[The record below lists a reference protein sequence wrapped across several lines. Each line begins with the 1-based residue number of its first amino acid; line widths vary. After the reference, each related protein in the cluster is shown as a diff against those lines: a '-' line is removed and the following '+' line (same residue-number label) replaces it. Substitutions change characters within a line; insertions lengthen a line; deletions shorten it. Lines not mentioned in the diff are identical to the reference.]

1 MELTVERVCDAMNA
15 LVNIG
20 QRRVNISTL
29 AHWRLAR
36 LHDALKPHFEAAQQL
51 QFSLVQKYGEEV
63 FSDPEKT
70 KSTGQW
76 GIQPNSEN
84 HKQYEAEWAEAKK
97 QVVVVPVKPIPLGMF
112 GDELNGIEMKEFA
125 LLGELIE
132 EPKEE
137 PAQEA

>member
-1 MELTVERVCDAMNA
+1 MDLTLEQIMNAMDA

-36 LHDALKPHFEAAQQL
+36 LHDALKPHFEVAQQL

-70 KSTGQW
+70 KSTGNW

-84 HKQYEAEWAEAKK
+84 HKKYEEEWAEAKK
-97 QVVVVPVKPIPLGMF
+97 QTIVVPVKPIPLGMF
-112 GDELNGIEMKEFA
+112 GDALQGLEMKEIV

-132 EPKEE
+132 DPKEE
-137 PAQEA
+137 PAKEA